1 VFDGTNLGLGVTP
14 STWST
19 GKAIQVGTLQAAIQP
34 AYSQAQSGDI
44 VLLSPACGSND
55 QFRNYVERA
64 EVFVSEVEELG
75 MRFEGVQA

>member
-1 VFDGTNLGLGVTP
+1 
-14 STWST
+14 
-19 GKAIQVGTLQAAIQP
+19 LQAAIQS

-55 QFRNYVERA
+55 QFRSYVQRA

-75 MRFEGVQA
+75 MRFEGVQV